1 MREHHKESRGRIALG
16 VILILLGAIFITDKF
31 DLLSFEIHDYI
42 FHWPVIL
49 IIIGIVFLIN
59 SKDNFAGVL
68 LILVGSIFL
77 ASDIFY
83 FSVGDLFADFWPLI
97 LVLLGLY
104 IIFQR
109 DHRRSHHKK
118 RKFAVGEKES
128 AADFI
133 DEVTIISGKTTV
145 TSKNFKG
152 GKSTTIFGGMEIDLY
167 EAKLAKGDN
176 VLDIVAIFG
185 GTELIVPADWNV
197 TINVVSIFGGFGD
210 KRTYKTGP
218 ENENDRTLVLK
229 GFMLFG
235 GGEIKN

>member
-152 GKSTTIFGGMEIDLY
+152 GKSTTIFGG
-167 EAKLAKGDN
+167 
-176 VLDIVAIFG
+176 DIVAIFG